1 MPCLQTRYMSSNSS
15 QKLQSLCIHVP
26 DLDSCSQKQYSCHF
40 KNCLYS
46 MTYSTGRW
54 KLANY
59 RKAKKP
65 QFTLL
70 IAAFLVAQMVKNA
83 DKVYADKTQVWFLGW
98 EIPLEKRM
106 ATHTSILAW
115 KIPWTEEPGG
125 LQPMSL
131 QRVGHNWATNTRLT
145 LELHFIAAS
154 GRKLTV
160 KSKDESLSGQLS
172 EEPEWTASPTHW
184 RNTWHSVNAVRSTA
198 YQRQGVSVSLFH
210 FSSPALRNLCSRDET
225 ELN

>member
-1 MPCLQTRYMSSNSS
+1 MPCLQTRYMSSISS

-59 RKAKKP
+59 TKAKKP

-98 EIPLEKRM
+98 EIPLE
-106 ATHTSILAW
+106 
-115 KIPWTEEPGG
+115 
-125 LQPMSL
+125 PMSL
-131 QRVGHNWATNTRLT
+131 PRVGHNWATNTRLT